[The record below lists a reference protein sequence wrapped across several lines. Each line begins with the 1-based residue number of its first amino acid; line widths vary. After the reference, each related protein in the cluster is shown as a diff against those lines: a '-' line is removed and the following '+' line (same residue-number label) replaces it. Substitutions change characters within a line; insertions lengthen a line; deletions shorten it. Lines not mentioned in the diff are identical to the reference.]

1 MERLIQKTEIARSSP
16 VSAGMSL
23 ASELTA
29 PHAILL
35 PWWLVQ
41 LIGWILYCVVTFL
54 SLTLWYGN
62 PQWLH
67 VVQIL
72 LEALLGAAL
81 TQPLG
86 LGLKYAARGPLALR
100 LITHMGII
108 ATIALIWNVMRMYI
122 FAALFPGANI
132 WEDFG
137 GWYFASFLIFALW
150 SALFYSIRAYSAF
163 TAEQERTLNEKMRRM
178 TAESLSRDAQLQMLR
193 YQINPHFIFNT
204 MNSINALVATDR
216 SKEARKMIDQFS
228 SFLRITLDGD
238 KTLFV
243 TLAEEIDTI
252 KSYLAVEKMRFHER
266 LKLEIDIDDDL
277 ADISLPS
284 LILQPI
290 VENAVRH
297 GVEGQRKPVLIKI
310 TARSVDER
318 LILTISNN
326 GPALRHDDKRK
337 EGVGLKNVR
346 SRLDTVYQG
355 DYIFS
360 LKDSRSDEDG
370 ASEHW
375 DGNDE
380 KCVKAIISIPLDDD

>member
-86 LGLKYAARGPLALR
+86 LALKYAARGPLALR

>member
-266 LKLEIDIDDDL
+266 LKLKIDIDDDL